1 MPKQL
6 ENRISYTPT
15 VKDKKNIN
23 LVLYNKLT
31 KLMLHDY

>member
-6 ENRISYTPT
+6 ENRISYMPT
-15 VKDKKNIN
+15 VEEKKNIN
-23 LVLYNKLT
+23 LVLCNKLT